1 MYVHGWKKRERE
13 RVCEKL
19 SSITRVENVIY
30 QKSIVTN
37 EHQTSTKTGEANGC
51 VTFVCNLKVPPV
63 VVRVHK
69 IKSLIIAIGVCHD
82 SWKDR

>member
-1 MYVHGWKKRERE
+1 MDGGKERE
-13 RVCEKL
+13 SVCEKL

-30 QKSIVTN
+30 QKSIVKN